1 MESIDDER
9 QHGHQRVYLVG
20 PSGSGKSVIADRI
33 GRLSGWNIVDTDAEI
48 REGAGRSI
56 SRIFEQEGEEE
67 FRRLELN
74 LLSRISN
81 SRDRLIV
88 ATGGGMP
95 IIPTAMQ
102 IMLRTGITVYLE
114 ANVEELW
121 TRVLGD
127 LNERPLLRGPDGF
140 ARLQS
145 LVQQREPIYRMS
157 AVTVRTE
164 QLTVA
169 QVVNLVLSQ
178 LPGFRADAG
187 HLDEKDASR

>member
-1 MESIDDER
+1 MGSIKDREDFDHR
-9 QHGHQRVYLVG
+9 RVYLVG

-33 GRLSGWNIVDTDAEI
+33 GKLSNWSVIDTDAKI
-48 REGAGRSI
+48 RADTGKSI
-56 SRIFEQEGEEE
+56 SQIFEDEGESE
-67 FRRLELN
+67 FRRMELT
-74 LLSRISN
+74 LLKAIAGSKEK
-81 SRDRLIV
+81 LIV

-95 IIPTAMQ
+95 VIPTAMQ
-102 IMLRTGITVYLE
+102 TMLRTGITIYLE

-140 ARLQS
+140 QRLNS

-178 LPGFRADAG
+178 LPGFS
-187 HLDEKDASR
+187 ASSGDGFRK